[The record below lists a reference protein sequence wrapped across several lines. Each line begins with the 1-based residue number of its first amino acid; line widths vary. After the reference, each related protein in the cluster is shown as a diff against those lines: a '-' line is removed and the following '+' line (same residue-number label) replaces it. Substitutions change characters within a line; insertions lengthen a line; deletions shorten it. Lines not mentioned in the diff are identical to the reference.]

1 MSPEPAKP
9 TPTSPVAAL
18 LQRSL
23 STVGLWVVVF
33 LILWVFSRYSL
44 VQLGAFLTLLLVG
57 VAAQLETYRILRA
70 TGAEPDVTVGLVCGA
85 GLLIA
90 QFLGVLSVDR
100 NIALIGLAWAAVL
113 LTLLARPGETKAW
126 VVRNPTVFGLLYV
139 PFLLLF
145 LGAFIGWETRGRN
158 EGLWIALWVVAV
170 TKFTDVGGLL
180 IGVPFGRRKIA
191 PNVSPAKSW
200 EGCVGGVLVSCA
212 VGGAGAWALGHWA
225 QIDFHPLRGA
235 LYAVPLALVSIP
247 SDLVESHLKRR
258 AGVKD
263 SGSTIP
269 GIGGALDLID
279 SLLLVAPVAYLL
291 FSTVSRTRIG

>member
-1 MSPEPAKP
+1 MSQEPAP
-9 TPTSPVAAL
+9 SPLAAIV
-18 LQRSL
+18 QRTF

-33 LILWVFSRYSL
+33 LILWVFSRYNL
-44 VQLGAFLTLLLVG
+44 VQLGGFLALLG
-57 VAAQLETYRILRA
+57 VALAAQLETYRILR
-70 TGAEPDVTVGLVCGA
+70 GMGGKPDVTVGLICGG
-85 GLLIA
+85 GLLVA
-90 QFLGVLSVDR
+90 QFLGFLTVDL
-100 NIALIGLAWAAVL
+100 NLALVGLAWAAIL
-113 LTLLARPGETKAW
+113 LTLLAKPSETKAW

-145 LGAFIGWETRGRN
+145 LGAFLGARGGN
-158 EGLWIALWVVAV
+158 DGLWVAVWVIAV

-180 IGVPFGRRKIA
+180 IGVPFGRHKIA

-200 EGCVGGVLVSCA
+200 EGCLGGVALSGV
-212 VGGAGAWALGHWA
+212 VGAAGAWALGEWA
-225 QIDFHPLRGA
+225 GIPFHPAKGA
-235 LYAVPLALVSIP
+235 LIAIPLALVSIP

-279 SLLLVAPVAYLL
+279 SLLLVAPVAFLL
-291 FSTVSRTRIG
+291 FYFFSTLFPHPTRIG

>member
-1 MSPEPAKP
+1 M
-9 TPTSPVAAL
+9 
-18 LQRSL
+18 
-23 STVGLWVVVF
+23 
-33 LILWVFSRYSL
+33 
-44 VQLGAFLTLLLVG
+44 
-57 VAAQLETYRILRA
+57 
-70 TGAEPDVTVGLVCGA
+70 GAEPDVTVGLVCGG
-85 GLLIA
+85 GLLVA
-90 QFLGVLSVDR
+90 QFLGFVSVDR
-100 NIALIGLAWAAVL
+100 NVALIGLAWAGVL
-113 LTLLARPGETKAW
+113 LTLLRNPGETKPW

-145 LGAFIGWETRGRN
+145 LGSLVKGDVGGKD
-158 EGLWIALWVVAV
+158 GLWLAVWVIAV

-200 EGCVGGVLVSCA
+200 EGCVGGILFSSA
-212 VGGAGAWALGHWA
+212 VGAAGAWALGHWA
-225 QIDFHPLRGA
+225 GIDFHPARGA
-235 LYAVPLALVSIP
+235 LYAIPLALVSIP

-291 FSTVSRTRIG
+291 LSTVARTRVG